1 MVAGMPEEVQD
12 SLGKQVPFPPRLGR
26 AEEYADTAA
35 FIYGNAF
42 VNGET
47 IRVDGAIRM
56 QPK

>member
-1 MVAGMPEEVQD
+1 MVAGMPPEVQE

-26 AEEYADTAA
+26 PEEYASAVA
-35 FIYGNAF
+35 FIYGTTM

>member
-1 MVAGMPEEVQD
+1 QE
-12 SLGKQVPFPPRLGR
+12 SLGKQVPFPPRLG
-26 AEEYADTAA
+26 APEEYADTVA
-35 FIYGNAF
+35 FIYGNTM

>member
-1 MVAGMPEEVQD
+1 MVAGMPEDVQE

-26 AEEYADTAA
+26 PDEYADTAA
-35 FIYGNAF
+35 YIYGNAF

-56 QPK
+56 QAK

>member
-1 MVAGMPEEVQD
+1 MMAGMPEEVQD
-12 SLGKQVPFPPRLGR
+12 SLGRQVPFPPRLGEP
-26 AEEYADTAA
+26 AHYADTVAY
-35 FIYGNAF
+35 IYGNSY